1 MSEKSWTDMW
11 PEVEWFERLAQF
23 VGNDKLPVGGNHSL
37 HAWFNSMFG
46 PESDECIERNLRSFM
61 RRLRMDA
68 RFQFEGGPRNRT
80 VAMISGQLDVEQ
92 AAQLQDTIVQFMLAR
107 AGEEGMNAA
116 ISQDDIDALAGQ
128 DEMLKS
134 YALDQLI
141 EHARVLKWDA
151 EREHYVLG
159 PKRLLGTG
167 AGKTATSF
175 KFPKRTLD
183 RLREVTDAV
192 NELRRE
198 LQEKEGLL
206 PLEQMGTKA
215 PLLELLAQG
224 EGKITITELMEFAL
238 EFFSGAV
245 EDFWAFR

>member
-1 MSEKSWTDMW
+1 MW
-11 PEVEWFERLAQF
+11 PEAEWFERLAQF

-80 VAMISGQLDVEQ
+80 VAMISGQFDVEQ
-92 AAQLQDTIVQFMLAR
+92 AAQLQDTIVQVMLAR
-107 AGEEGMNAA
+107 VGEEGMNAA

-134 YALDQLI
+134 YAMEQLV

-151 EREHYVLG
+151 ERERYVLG

-167 AGKTATSF
+167 ALKTATSF
-175 KFPKRTLD
+175 TFPKRTLD

-192 NELRRE
+192 NERRRD
-198 LQEKEGLL
+198 LKEGQTHFAAEE
-206 PLEQMGTKA
+206 PSRKA
-215 PLLELLAQG
+215 PLLDLVVQG
-224 EGKITITELMEFAL
+224 EGKITITEVMEFAL
-238 EFFSGAV
+238 EYFSWGLRQ
-245 EDFWAFR
+245 EQRGPP